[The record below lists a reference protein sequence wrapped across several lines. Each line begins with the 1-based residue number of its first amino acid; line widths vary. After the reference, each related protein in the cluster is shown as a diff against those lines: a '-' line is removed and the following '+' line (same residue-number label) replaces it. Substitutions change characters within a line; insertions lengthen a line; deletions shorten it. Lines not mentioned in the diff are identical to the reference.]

1 MAAHKRR
8 TFFGIAGGAV
18 AGVAAYG
25 GVNLLGGG
33 GTEAQA
39 AVDGSARLT
48 GGKGHDL
55 KGPSQPQVTELT
67 PFKDELPIPPTLKP
81 SSRGTTEVRLVEKPI
96 RLHSQLP
103 ATRMWTYEGHFPGP
117 TIEARRG
124 QKFRLAW
131 RNELTGTTPVKAVF
145 VEPQGPPPG
154 FLALNTPGS
163 QGAKERP
170 EVAALTAWTSVHLHG
185 GRQHAI
191 SDGAPDS
198 GVTRG
203 SAQLAEYTNDTAAAH
218 LFYHDH
224 AMPVTALNVMAGL
237 LGNYIIRD
245 ENEDHLDLPRG
256 RYEIPLT
263 IADVNFDTDS
273 KGRING
279 QLLAKRI
286 QVGPSIPGVMT
297 AAVQFQGPY
306 TMVNGRV
313 WPYLDVEATA
323 YRFRVVNASNARA
336 YTLALVDEESG
347 KAVKGAIQVI
357 GTDMGLLD
365 KPQSVEESLTLTPA
379 ERVDVVI
386 DFAAFRGRRLKLVN
400 VAPGAPGAPPAP
412 AGTPVPPAGVP
423 YPQVMQFR
431 VGKERKRSYA
441 APKKLDPRFKR
452 LTASD
457 VPRDAVERFVMLSF
471 DPMGMPTIMELQ
483 EAPAGTGTG
492 KGVVQ
497 LALPGGTRTFRV
509 VGKHFED
516 ATNFFAAAG
525 SWEKWTFISVG
536 PVQQQ
541 IQHPMHI
548 HLMNFQVL
556 ERHAVD
562 GTTFDTAL
570 GGTTAPIAVKS
581 PLPVATSESG
591 WKDTVNLTPNS
602 MVTVAGQFGR
612 ETGRF
617 MYHCHIL
624 DHEDEGM
631 MRPFVVMPAPVLT
644 LQNMMLKM
652 MNNPGKPAGGG
663 APPAEHGPMDHGSM
677 DHSDMSAMG

>member
-1 MAAHKRR
+1 M
-8 TFFGIAGGAV
+8 GIAGGAV
-18 AGVAAYG
+18 AGAAVYG
-25 GVNLLGGG
+25 GANLLVGA
-33 GTEAQA
+33 GTEAEA
-39 AVDGSARLT
+39 SEDMSARLT
-48 GGKGHDL
+48 GGEAHDL
-55 KGPSQPQVTELT
+55 KGASTPQVTELT

-81 SSRGTTEVRLVEKPI
+81 SSRGTTEVRLVEKNI

-103 ATRMWTYEGHFPGP
+103 ATRMWTYEGYFPGP
-117 TIEARRG
+117 TIVARGG
-124 QKFRLAW
+124 QKIRLAW
-131 RNELTGTTPVKAVF
+131 RNELTGTNPVKGVF

-154 FLALNTPGS
+154 FQAANTPGS
-163 QGAKERP
+163 NGAKERP

-237 LGNYIIRD
+237 FGNYIIRD
-245 ENEDHLDLPRG
+245 ENEDRLDLPSG
-256 RYEIPLT
+256 RYEIPLA
-263 IADVNFDTDS
+263 IADVNFDTDDQ
-273 KGRING
+273 GRIDG
-279 QLLAKRI
+279 RLLAKRI
-286 QVGPSIPGVMT
+286 QVGPAIPGVMT
-297 AAVQFQGPY
+297 SALQFQGPY

-323 YRFRVVNASNARA
+323 YRFRVVNASNARP
-336 YTLALVDEESG
+336 YTLALLDEKTG
-347 KAVKGAIQVI
+347 KSVKGAIVVI
-357 GTDMGLLD
+357 GTDLGLLD
-365 KPQSVEESLTLTPA
+365 KPEVIDDTLTLTPG
-379 ERVDVVI
+379 ERVDIVI
-386 DFAAFRGRRLKLVN
+386 DFAAFRGQRLKLVN

-412 AGTPVPPAGVP
+412 AGTPVPAAGVP

-431 VGKERKRSYA
+431 VGVDRHRAYA
-441 APKKLDPRFKR
+441 TPKKLDPRFKH
-452 LTASD
+452 LSASD
-457 VPRDAVERFVMLSF
+457 IPKDAVERFVMLSF

-483 EAPAGTGTG
+483 EAAAGTETG

-497 LALPGGTRTFRV
+497 IALPGGTRTFRV

-536 PVQQQ
+536 PVKQQ

-548 HLMNFQVL
+548 HLMNFQIL
-556 ERHAVD
+556 ERHTVD
-562 GTTFDTAL
+562 GTAFDTAL
-570 GGTTAPIAVKS
+570 GGTTRPITVKDS
-581 PLPVATSESG
+581 VPIATSESG
-591 WKDTVNLTPNS
+591 WKDTVNLMANS
-602 MVTVAGQFGR
+602 MVTIAGQFGT

-631 MRPFVVMPAPVLT
+631 MRPIVVMPPQVLT

-652 MNNPGKPAGGG
+652 MNNPGKPATGGG
-663 APPAEHGPMDHGSM
+663 TPPMDHGGTMPSM
-677 DHSDMSAMG
+677 DHGTMG

>member
-18 AGVAAYG
+18 AGVAGYG
-25 GVNLLGGG
+25 GMNLLAGGG
-33 GTEAQA
+33 AEAKA
-39 AVDGSARLT
+39 AVDTSARLS
-48 GGKGHDL
+48 GGKALDIE
-55 KGPSQPQVTELT
+55 GPSSPRVTELT
-67 PFKDELPIPPTLKP
+67 PFEDELPIPPTLKP
-81 SSRGTTEVRLVEKPI
+81 SSRDTTEVRLVEKKI

-103 ATRMWTYEGHFPGP
+103 ATRMWTYEGYFPGP

-124 QKFRLAW
+124 QRFRLAW
-131 RNELTGTTPVKAVF
+131 RNELTGTSPVKGVF
-145 VEPQGPPPG
+145 VEPEGPPPG
-154 FLALNTPGS
+154 FLSLNTPGS
-163 QGAKERP
+163 RGAKERP

-245 ENEDHLDLPRG
+245 ENEDRLDLPRG

-263 IADVNFDTDS
+263 IADVNFDTDG

-286 QVGPSIPGVMT
+286 QVGPSIPGVMA

-336 YTLALVDEESG
+336 YILALVDEETG
-347 KAVKGAIQVI
+347 QPVKGAIKVI

-365 KPQSVEESLTLTPA
+365 KPQGVEASITLTPA
-379 ERVDVVI
+379 ERVDIVI
-386 DFAAFRGRRLKLVN
+386 DFAAFRGRRLRLVN

-412 AGTPVPPAGVP
+412 AGTPVPAAGVP

-431 VGKERKRSYA
+431 VGRGRKQSYV
-441 APKKLDPRFKR
+441 APKKLDPRFKH
-452 LTASD
+452 LTPSD
-457 VPRDAVERFVMLSF
+457 IPQDAVERFVMLSF
-471 DPMGMPTIMELQ
+471 DTLGMPTIMELQ
-483 EAPAGTGTG
+483 EAPAGMGTG

-548 HLMNFQVL
+548 HLMNFQLL
-556 ERHAVD
+556 ERRMVD
-562 GTTFDTAL
+562 GTAFDTAL
-570 GGTTAPIAVKS
+570 GGTTRPITIKDAMPIAV
-581 PLPVATSESG
+581 SESG
-591 WKDTVNLTPNS
+591 WKDTVNMPANS

-631 MRPFVVMPAPVLT
+631 MRPFVVMPPEVLT

-652 MNNPGKPAGGG
+652 MNTPGKPAAGGG
-663 APPAEHGPMDHGSM
+663 AVPPMDHGAM
-677 DHSDMSAMG
+677 DHGAMG